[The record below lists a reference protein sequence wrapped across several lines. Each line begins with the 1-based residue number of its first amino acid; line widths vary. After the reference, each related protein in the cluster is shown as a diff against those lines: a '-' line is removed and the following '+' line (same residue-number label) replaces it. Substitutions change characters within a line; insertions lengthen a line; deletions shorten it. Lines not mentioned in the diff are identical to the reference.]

1 MEYSWNMEAHTNNNA
16 YAKRNPTA
24 IILTEMAFIL
34 VSGLEM
40 TVSRCEIIISRFA
53 ITISHLEI
61 NFTTPSGNNPLAATI
76 KPHNS
81 TTIPRA
87 TSTIPHNSTTIPRA
101 TSTIPHTSTTIPH
114 NSTTIPHISTTI
126 PHNSTTNPRAT
137 SRLGVITPVPL
148 PCPTAIGMD
157 VSWLSPPS
165 APPTTPTNL
174 ANPCRESV
182 KMGAAAI
189 KSVTNTINRAPTA
202 LIMYII

>member
-1 MEYSWNMEAHTNNNA
+1 MNMETHTNNNA

-61 NFTTPSGNNPLAATI
+61 NFTTPSGINPLAA
-76 KPHNS
+76 
-81 TTIPRA
+81 A
-87 TSTIPHNSTTIPRA
+87 
-101 TSTIPHTSTTIPH
+101 TIPH

-126 PHNSTTNPRAT
+126 PRAT
-137 SRLGVITPVPL
+137 SRLGVITPMPL
-148 PCPTAIGMD
+148 PCPTAIRMA
-157 VSWLSPPS
+157 VSWLSPLP
-165 APPTTPTNL
+165 APAATPTVL
-174 ANPCRESV
+174 ANPCGEGV

-189 KSVTNTINRAPTA
+189 KSGTNTINRAPTA

>member
-1 MEYSWNMEAHTNNNA
+1 MPTLSAS
-16 YAKRNPTA
+16 PTA

-61 NFTTPSGNNPLAATI
+61 NFTTPSGFNPPTATTIPHNSTTIPHNSTI

-87 TSTIPHNSTTIPRA
+87 TS
-101 TSTIPHTSTTIPH
+101 
-114 NSTTIPHISTTI
+114 
-126 PHNSTTNPRAT
+126 
-137 SRLGVITPVPL
+137 RLGAITPMPL
-148 PCPTAIGMD
+148 PCPTAIGMA
-157 VSWLSPPS
+157 VSWLSPP
-165 APPTTPTNL
+165 PVPTTAPTVL
-174 ANPCRESV
+174 ANPCVESV
-182 KMGAAAI
+182 KLGAAAI
-189 KSVTNTINRAPTA
+189 KSGTNTINRAPTA